1 MAKRIES
8 QNQKDR
14 MNPIPDGK
22 TQNPDGKIQMA
33 RKIQNFDGLIR
44 IARKTRN
51 PDGKIRNL
59 MGRKSQNLMGRKNQN
74 LRARMTRSLDDQ
86 PVTT

>member
-1 MAKRIES
+1 
-8 QNQKDR
+8 

-33 RKIQNFDGLIR
+33 RK
-44 IARKTRN
+44 TRN

-59 MGRKSQNLMGRKNQN
+59 MGRKNQNLMGRKNQN

-86 PVTT
+86 PVTTQFNKDVVTINSIVK

>member
-8 QNQKDR
+8 QNQKCR

-33 RKIQNFDGLIR
+33 RK
-44 IARKTRN
+44 TRN
-51 PDGKIRNL
+51 PDGKIQNL

-86 PVTT
+86 PVKT